1 MLKIRIPFG
10 FKSITLDNL
19 FVFYTGKIRVK
30 ADYEFIVSKLINV
43 NGLVFSK
50 GRRGCVTISYVVT
63 DYTVHNNN
71 IKEINA
77 VLKDLM
83 IERINIKYGDRFNVV
98 DHSSILEHEL
108 PF

>member
-30 ADYEFIVSKLINV
+30 ADYQFIVSKLINV
-43 NGLVFSK
+43 NGLVFTE

-63 DYTVHNNN
+63 DYNIHTNN
-71 IKEINA
+71 INEINA
-77 VLKDLM
+77 VLKDIM
-83 IERINIKYGDRFNVV
+83 IDRINIKYGDKNNVV
-98 DHSSILEHEL
+98 DRSSILEHEL

>member
-10 FKSITLDNL
+10 FKTVSLDNL

-30 ADYEFIVSKLINV
+30 ADYQFILMKLAHV
-43 NGLVFSK
+43 ELVITES
-50 GRRGCVTISYVVT
+50 RRDCVTISYVVT
-63 DYTVHNNN
+63 DYNIHNSN

-77 VLKDLM
+77 VLKDIM
-83 IERINIKYGDRFNVV
+83 IDRIYIKYGDKTTVV
-98 DHSSILEHEL
+98 EHSSILEHEL

>member
-10 FKSITLDNL
+10 FKCINLDNL

-30 ADYEFIVSKLINV
+30 ADYQFIVSKLINV
-43 NGLVFSK
+43 NGLVFTE

-63 DYTVHNNN
+63 DYNIHNSN

-77 VLKDLM
+77 VLKDIM
-83 IERINIKYGDRFNVV
+83 IDRINLKYGDRFSVV
-98 DHSSILEHEL
+98 DHSSILENEL

>member
-10 FKSITLDNL
+10 FKTISLDNL

-30 ADYEFIVSKLINV
+30 GNYEFIVGKLINV
-43 NGLVFSK
+43 PGLVFTKST
-50 GRRGCVTISYVVT
+50 RGCVVISYVVT
-63 DYTVHNNN
+63 DYTVHNSN
-71 IKEINA
+71 IKEINS

-83 IERINIKYGDRFNVV
+83 IERINIKYGDRYSVV
-98 DHSSILEHEL
+98 EHNTILENEL